1 MNNRMHKREMQAE
14 GSLILKD
21 SLLKNVCISW
31 QILVRTWQSRYGI
44 ENNNC
49 FDNGSDIESLDSEF
63 D

>member
-1 MNNRMHKREMQAE
+1 MNNRMHKRQIQAE

-21 SLLKNVCISW
+21 SLLTNFCVSW
-31 QILVRTWQSRYGI
+31 QNIRTWRSRYGI

-49 FDNGSDIESLDSEF
+49 FDNGSNIESLDSKF